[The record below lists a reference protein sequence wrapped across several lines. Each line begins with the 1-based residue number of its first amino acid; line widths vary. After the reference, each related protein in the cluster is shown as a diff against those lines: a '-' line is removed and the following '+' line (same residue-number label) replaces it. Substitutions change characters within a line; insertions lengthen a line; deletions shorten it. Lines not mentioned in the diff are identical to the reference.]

1 MINAGVGVQQIN
13 NILAELNV
21 PPVHHT
27 TIKKSE
33 REIGTSFEAVSQNSC
48 DQAIEEELT
57 ALNQNE
63 R

>member
-1 MINAGVGVQQIN
+1 MINAGVGVQQMN

-21 PPVHHT
+21 PPVNHIT
-27 TIKKSE
+27 FKKCE
-33 REIGTSFEAVSQNSC
+33 REIGTSFEAVSLNSC

-57 ALNQNE
+57 ALNENE